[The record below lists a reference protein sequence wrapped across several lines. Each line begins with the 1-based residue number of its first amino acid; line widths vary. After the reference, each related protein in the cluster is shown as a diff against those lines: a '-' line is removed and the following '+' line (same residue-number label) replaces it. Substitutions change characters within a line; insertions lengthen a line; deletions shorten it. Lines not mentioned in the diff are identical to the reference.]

1 MVHVGQRPELH
12 RPGGFLRFSNLSS
25 FALFGQVSHPCQL
38 RLFLVACSGP
48 FGGRSHRILRLRP
61 LASTSSFLRYSSCKR
76 NKRPTRSGSCARQL
90 SDAKLGKVPHMLRAK
105 PVPCRPR
112 CLSGGKF
119 WWATAERSSL
129 PPPLSTLTRTEVAD
143 LRKQRAPE
151 KLPFRTPA
159 ENLGSQ
165 LGLPRDYVREGSA
178 TRVDGAATH
187 AKSMQRFIRFVRPVQ
202 FHWRAG
208 RCAHAK

>member
-1 MVHVGQRPELH
+1 MVHVGKRPELH

-48 FGGRSHRILRLRP
+48 FGGQSHRILRLRP
-61 LASTSSFLRYSSCKR
+61 PASTSSFLRYSSCKR

-151 KLPFRTPA
+151 KLPFEHRPEFGVSVRA
-159 ENLGSQ
+159 AQ
-165 LGLPRDYVREGSA
+165 GLC
-178 TRVDGAATH
+178 T
-187 AKSMQRFIRFVRPVQ
+187 
-202 FHWRAG
+202 G
-208 RCAHAK
+208 RIGYPG